1 MSRFDIDKELL
12 KKAKHEVLKLIA
24 TENQASFNLK
34 VSESIGKPKELW
46 ESLKYLSIP
55 NKTLI
60 TKFNAIEDNDNL
72 TYDTQTISLVLKKFF
87 PNLAESFLT
96 ELPNLP
102 DKYNLES
109 VINFYS
115 SFTITDDFCLNKT
128 SECKVLKIIQK
139 IDISKSAGIDK
150 FSGSFLQD

>member
-87 PNLAESFLT
+87 PNLANLFLLNSQIFLT
-96 ELPNLP
+96 
-102 DKYNLES
+102 S
-109 VINFYS
+109 
-115 SFTITDDFCLNKT
+115 
-128 SECKVLKIIQK
+128 II
-139 IDISKSAGIDK
+139 
-150 FSGSFLQD
+150 